1 MQRGTSTMTAK
12 TRKKLHNRSRLARQL
27 LLSEL
32 RLVRHYARAISDI
45 TIPQADR
52 DYMAK
57 VVTSWN
63 KLMRYA
69 RNFPDGAQRVKFIET
84 ALMGDCD
91 MTGACDTLHI
101 STSTY
106 YNWRNAMV
114 KAFGMYMGVCVTL

>member
-1 MQRGTSTMTAK
+1 MTSK

-32 RLVRHYARAISDI
+32 RLVRHYARAISD
-45 TIPQADR
+45 TSLPQADR
-52 DYMAK
+52 DYMAR

-69 RNFPDGAQRVKFIET
+69 RNFPDGEQRVKFIEV

-91 MTGACDTLHI
+91 MTAACDTLHI
-101 STSTY
+101 STGTY
-106 YNWRNAMV
+106 YNWRNTMV
-114 KAFGMYMGVCVTL
+114 KAFGMYMSITITL

>member
-1 MQRGTSTMTAK
+1 MTAR
-12 TRKKLHNRSRLARQL
+12 TRKKLNYRSRLARQL

-32 RLVRHYARAISDI
+32 RLVRHYARAISDM

-69 RNFPDGAQRVKFIET
+69 RNFPDGAQRVQFIEV
-84 ALMGDCD
+84 ALMRGDCN
-91 MTGACDTLHI
+91 MTAACDTLHI
-101 STSTY
+101 STGTY

-114 KAFGMYMGVCVTL
+114 KAFGMYMGVCVSL